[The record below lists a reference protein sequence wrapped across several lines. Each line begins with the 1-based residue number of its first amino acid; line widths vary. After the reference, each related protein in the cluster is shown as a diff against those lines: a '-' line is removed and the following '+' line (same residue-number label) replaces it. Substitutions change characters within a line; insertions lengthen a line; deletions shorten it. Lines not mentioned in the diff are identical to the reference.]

1 MRFWMRDL
9 ICHNLWNIQ
18 VNSVSSKSFDWGW
31 RPYTSFLFVVHIKPT
46 ENMRGLQLQP
56 WFHPYQHSIRFV
68 FGTQYVCSWG
78 CNLKRPF
85 GTIGFFYT
93 EHALPCVILCIVLLP
108 GDVRSARSVAFY
120 ICLFYMTRHV
130 LQASDEWTNLVKL
143 IIEWFRSIS
152 GCQVTITRSLHL
164 PDTA

>member
-1 MRFWMRDL
+1 MMRFWMRDL

-85 GTIGFFYT
+85 GTIGFFLYGT
-93 EHALPCVILCIVLLP
+93 CITMCNIMHCFVTRWCAFSSECRFLHLFILYDSSCTAGFRWVNKS
-108 GDVRSARSVAFY
+108 RE
-120 ICLFYMTRHV
+120 THH
-130 LQASDEWTNLVKL
+130 
-143 IIEWFRSIS
+143 RSIS
-152 GCQVTITRSLHL
+152 VVRL
-164 PDTA
+164 P